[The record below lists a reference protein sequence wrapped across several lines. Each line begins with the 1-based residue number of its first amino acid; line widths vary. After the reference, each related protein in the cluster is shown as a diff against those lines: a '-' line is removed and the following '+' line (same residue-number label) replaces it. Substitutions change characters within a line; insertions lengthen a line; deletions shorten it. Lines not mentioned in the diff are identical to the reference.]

1 MLEPLQH
8 VSILYSPWFW
18 IRGTAVSTGRTC
30 VVRKL
35 TQKMSVFYVI
45 RQCWMQG
52 TAVPTGRKFV
62 VRGQPLEISVF
73 HVIQGVGSME
83 LLCKQV
89 GHVL

>member
-1 MLEPLQH
+1 
-8 VSILYSPWFW
+8 
-18 IRGTAVSTGRTC
+18 
-30 VVRKL
+30 
-35 TQKMSVFYVI
+35 
-45 RQCWMQG
+45 MQG

-83 LLCKQV
+83 LLFKQV